1 MSFLNTD
8 IPELKGFDTGLCLS
22 NLDVLGARQDRV
34 SESVLAVLAELCD
47 AIIRDAEGDPDTVD
61 SILLSLQ
68 SIPDREDVDGKAS
81 RPMSDRIS
89 PINREAITKM
99 TVRSGLYAR
108 LLLYA
113 MIEERLPADPLAE
126 KVPPSLPQAARG
138 RIAYMPAAFADKAYL
153 RLSACVKRPRA
164 TATAS
169 FVDACEEVRGG
180 LCEYCILPLENT
192 HSGKLTAFTRLILRY
207 GLRVVAVCDLENGA
221 AEGQITR
228 FALLKA
234 AAEGDF
240 PSPLTTPP
248 EGEPLYLEFIHQDD
262 PPSLTDLLAAAEF
275 CGMTLYRVDTLP
287 RFDSPGGGTDSSSVT
302 PLALACIFNAA
313 GGDLATFRRFLTLEA
328 SDDTLIGLY
337 GTV

>member
-34 SESVLAVLAELCD
+34 TESALAVLSELCD

-68 SIPDREDVDGKAS
+68 SIPDREEGDGKAPHS
-81 RPMSDRIS
+81 TSHRVS
-89 PINREAITKM
+89 PINREAIAKM
-99 TVRSGLYAR
+99 SVRSGLYAR

-113 MIEERLPADPLAE
+113 MIGERMPAESMGRNPTA
-126 KVPPSLPQAARG
+126 SLPQGARG

-153 RLSACVKRPRA
+153 RLSACVEHPRA

-192 HSGKLTAFTRLILRY
+192 HNGKLTVFTRLILRY

-221 AEGQITR
+221 AEGQFTR
-228 FALLKA
+228 FALLRA
-234 AAEGDF
+234 AAEGDL
-240 PSPLTTPP
+240 PAPLTTPP
-248 EGEPLYLEFIHQDD
+248 EGEPLYLECTHTDD
-262 PPSLTDLLAAAEF
+262 SPSLTDLLAAAEF
-275 CGMTLYRVDTLP
+275 CGMKLSRIDTLP
-287 RFDSPGGGTDSSSVT
+287 RFEELDSDSPLLSCVLDATE
-302 PLALACIFNAA
+302 
-313 GGDLATFRRFLTLEA
+313 GDLPTFRRFLSLEA
-328 SDDTLIGLY
+328 SEDTVIGLY
-337 GTV
+337 GLI